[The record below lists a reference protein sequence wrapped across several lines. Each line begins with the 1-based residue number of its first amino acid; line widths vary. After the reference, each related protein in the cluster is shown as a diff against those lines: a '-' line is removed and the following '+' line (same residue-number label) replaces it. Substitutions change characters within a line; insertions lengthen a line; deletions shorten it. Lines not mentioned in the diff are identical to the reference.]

1 MYDVPETRLGAAPL
15 GGPFIEP
22 REQRVERAPDAARQQ
37 LLLAANV
44 IIDAGLGDTRRPGDV
59 VERAAVVPA
68 LAKHAH
74 RHVENRVEGVRL
86 ALLRRWTAHRYRL
99 QWPVSLT
106 GCASAC
112 QSLCNSRATAPG
124 ESAVKY
130 AIAIRNMGP
139 QSNRTTIRSCARI
152 AEQAGFDALF
162 VSDHLCIPP
171 DQTEGSGGRYLDVL
185 ATLAFIAGATEKIR
199 LGVSVLVVPYRP
211 AVLTAKQVA
220 TIQELSGERMILGVG
235 GMKPEF
241 AALGANIRKR
251 GAITDETLSVL
262 HHLFSADVPGAYDGP
277 LVKFPSFVFL
287 PRPKRPPIW
296 IGGNGPA
303 ATNRVLKY
311 GDGWHP
317 MLPAAELKAK
327 VEELNARARSA
338 GRELPEIVVRR
349 GLKLD
354 DTDAARAKVAAEKDA
369 GATYFILDLGRY
381 ADEHAFGKAAETFMA
396 RVAS

>member
-1 MYDVPETRLGAAPL
+1 MK
-15 GGPFIEP
+15 F
-22 REQRVERAPDAARQQ
+22 
-37 LLLAANV
+37 
-44 IIDAGLGDTRRPGDV
+44 
-59 VERAAVVPA
+59 
-68 LAKHAH
+68 
-74 RHVENRVEGVRL
+74 GV
-86 ALLRRWTAHRYRL
+86 
-99 QWPVSLT
+99 
-106 GCASAC
+106 
-112 QSLCNSRATAPG
+112 
-124 ESAVKY
+124 
-130 AIAIRNMGP
+130 AIRNMGP
-139 QSNRTTIRSCARI
+139 QSNRTTIRACARI

-235 GMKPEF
+235 VGWMKPEF
-241 AALGANIRKR
+241 AALGADIRRR
-251 GAITDETLSVL
+251 GAITDETLSVI

-287 PRPKRPPIW
+287 PRPRRPPIW

-303 ATNRVLKY
+303 AMNRALKF

-317 MLPAAELKAK
+317 MLPAPELKVK
-327 VEELNARARSA
+327 VEELRTRARAA
-338 GRELPEIVVRR
+338 GREAPEIIVRR
-349 GLKLD
+349 GLRLD
-354 DTDAARAKVAAEKDA
+354 DTAAARAKVEAEREA

-381 ADEHAFGKAAETFMA
+381 PDEHAFSKSIETFMTK
-396 RVAS
+396 VAS

>member
-1 MYDVPETRLGAAPL
+1 MK
-15 GGPFIEP
+15 F
-22 REQRVERAPDAARQQ
+22 
-37 LLLAANV
+37 
-44 IIDAGLGDTRRPGDV
+44 
-59 VERAAVVPA
+59 AV
-68 LAKHAH
+68 
-74 RHVENRVEGVRL
+74 
-86 ALLRRWTAHRYRL
+86 
-99 QWPVSLT
+99 
-106 GCASAC
+106 
-112 QSLCNSRATAPG
+112 
-124 ESAVKY
+124 
-130 AIAIRNMGP
+130 AIRNMGP
-139 QSNRTTIRSCARI
+139 QSNRATIRACARI

-235 GMKPEF
+235 VGWMKPEF
-241 AALGANIRKR
+241 AALGAEFRKR
-251 GAITDETLSVL
+251 GAITDETLSVI
-262 HHLFSADVPGAYDGP
+262 HHLFSADVPGAFDSP

-303 ATNRVLKY
+303 AMNRALKF

-327 VEELNARARSA
+327 VEELNARARAA
-338 GRELPEIVVRR
+338 GRQPAEIIVRR
-349 GLKLD
+349 GFRLD
-354 DTDAARAKVAAEKDA
+354 DTAAARAKVAAEKEA

-381 ADEHAFGKAAETFMA
+381 ADEKAFGRSVETFMA
-396 RVAS
+396 KVAN